1 MMTFPNPTPSAT
13 TTSSCFA
20 TNTPP
25 PAPPQV
31 ESLYEVLGVARDATD
46 RDLRTAYRRL
56 ALEHHPDQ
64 GGDEATMARLNH
76 ARDVLCDPVLRRNHD
91 RELDGV

>member
-1 MMTFPNPTPSAT
+1 MPPSKG
-13 TTSSCFA
+13 
-20 TNTPP
+20 
-25 PAPPQV
+25 
-31 ESLYEVLGVARDATD
+31 ESLYEVLGVERNASD

-76 ARDVLCDPVLRRNHD
+76 ARDVLCDPAARRSHD